1 MSEAVVQGPAPEIAM
16 DNNPSPEADKTPE
29 ASPDAPFTRFTHGQ
43 RTVGSSQ
50 TRRIDARRL
59 RIRSDGPGGTP

>member
-16 DNNPSPEADKTPE
+16 DNNPSPKADKAPE
-29 ASPDAPFTRFTHGQ
+29 ASPDAPFAHGQ
-43 RTVGSSQ
+43 RTVGSSR

-59 RIRSDGPGGTP
+59 RIRSDGPRGTP